1 MKLKLKEDPKEWF
14 KFTAVMALAAV
25 IVTALLIR
33 SKALPPIALLFVG
46 VFLHFVL
53 VSCWIRPVWFRGF
66 YRAGMTVSF
75 RVGQA
80 LGFVWLSIFFLFI
93 LTPLGLILRLT
104 GKDLLGLK
112 RSRTATSYWRESKPP
127 GPFDRMF

>member
-14 KFTAVMALAAV
+14 KFTAVMVLAVV

-33 SKALPPIALLFVG
+33 SRVLTPMALVYVG
-46 VFLHFVL
+46 IFLHFTL
-53 VSCWIRPVWFRGF
+53 ITCWVRPVWFRRF

-75 RVGQA
+75 HIGRV
-80 LGFVWLSIFFLFI
+80 LGFVWLSIFFLLI
-93 LTPLGLILRLT
+93 LTPLGLFLRMA

-112 RSRTATSYWRESKPP
+112 RSRTATTYWRKSRPP
-127 GPFDRMF
+127 GPFERMF

>member
-14 KFTAVMALAAV
+14 KFTVVMALVVVVIAV
-25 IVTALLIR
+25 LLIR
-33 SKALPPIALLFVG
+33 SKVLPPLALLYVG
-46 VFLHFVL
+46 ILLHFTL
-53 VSCWIRPVWFRGF
+53 VTCWIRQVWFRGF
-66 YRAGMTVSF
+66 YGAGMTVSF

-112 RSRTATSYWRESKPP
+112 RSRAATSYWRESKPP
-127 GPFDRMF
+127 GPFERMF

>member
-14 KFTAVMALAAV
+14 KFTAVMALAVV

-33 SKALPPIALLFVG
+33 NKTLSPMALVFVG
-46 VFLHFVL
+46 IFLPFTL
-53 VSCWIRPVWFRGF
+53 ITCWVRPVWFRGF

-75 RVGQA
+75 RVGQV
-80 LGFVWLSIFFLFI
+80 LGFVWLSIFFLLI
-93 LTPLGLILRLT
+93 LTPLGLLLRLA

-112 RSRTATSYWRESKPP
+112 RSRTATTYWRESRPP

>member
-14 KFTAVMALAAV
+14 KFTVVMALV
-25 IVTALLIR
+25 VVVVTALFIR
-33 SKALPPIALLFVG
+33 SKMLPPIALLFVG

-53 VSCWIRPVWFRGF
+53 VSCWIRPAWCRGF
-66 YRAGMTVSF
+66 YCAGMTVSF
-75 RVGQA
+75 RIGQVM
-80 LGFVWLSIFFLFI
+80 GFVWLSIFFLLI

-104 GKDLLGLK
+104 GKDLLSLK

-127 GPFDRMF
+127 GPFERMF